1 MRQQGQKASKL
12 PNICLSDFIAP
23 ESSDKEDYIGAFAV
37 TAGLGIETLLEQY
50 EKDHDDYN
58 SIMLKAIAD
67 RLIGGATTSRIHTAV
82 KIDPHYHGPVI
93 HVLDASRSVPVAG
106 RLMQNEK
113 THQEIYDEIKTEY
126 ARLRDEHA
134 GRKRDKNY
142 ISIDAAR
149 ENKTAIDWSNFQGT
163 KPKFLGTKV
172 FEDYDIAEI
181 AKYIDLS

>member
-1 MRQQGQKASKL
+1 
-12 PNICLSDFIAP
+12 
-23 ESSDKEDYIGAFAV
+23 
-37 TAGLGIETLLEQY
+37 
-50 EKDHDDYN
+50 
-58 SIMLKAIAD
+58 
-67 RLIGGATTSRIHTAV
+67 
-82 KIDPHYHGPVI
+82 
-93 HVLDASRSVPVAG
+93 
-106 RLMQNEK
+106 MQNEK

-181 AKYIDLS
+181 AKYIDWTPFFSTWQLSGKYPKIFENEVVGAEAKNSIMMHNKCFRR